1 MPIPEQPSQGESA
14 RLSEPSTIV
23 DAGSVERG
31 KGPVEMNYRVV
42 FGSEIQAAR
51 FNEQFAL
58 GLMVVGVQGQEIK
71 DVVKADRVTKGPDGE
86 EVFERVPQI
95 GPKQ

>member
-14 RLSEPSTIV
+14 RLSEPGTAA

-31 KGPVEMNYRVV
+31 KGPVEMNFRVRL
-42 FGSEIQAAR
+42 GSEIQASR
-51 FNEQFAL
+51 FMEQFVL

-86 EVFERVPQI
+86 EVFERVPQV